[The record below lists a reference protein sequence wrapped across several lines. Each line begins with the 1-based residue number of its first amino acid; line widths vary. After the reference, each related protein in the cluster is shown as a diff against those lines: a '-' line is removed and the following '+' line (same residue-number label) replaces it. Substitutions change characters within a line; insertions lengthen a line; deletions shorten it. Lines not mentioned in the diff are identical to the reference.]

1 MSRTAFLPF
10 PFKQCALATALLS
23 ALLQA
28 SISHAT
34 PGFYTHSVNAA
45 TATTGTMQLD
55 VLELGDDQLAN
66 PNALTSGANPF
77 NYAVAYFVPSFSSG
91 AFVFG
96 QSQAPSDTV
105 MIIYSG
111 FFNPNA
117 PGAGALVGNDD
128 TTRQDHEFIL
138 GDGASIRCGEG
149 DEPDRRCPQ
158 VTLSVTAGQLYSIV
172 ISTYNAGAPLGTPL
186 NLTFYTNGDGQ
197 FYAAPPPPAVGGV
210 LNSATLQGNNPALGG
225 ARVIDATPQLLALFS
240 GLNSNQQRSDA
251 ASQTLPLLTGAS
263 LNAIGNSLTA
273 INDVIQARQD
283 STSGLSSGDPAL
295 AEQQFWIKS
304 FGAWA
309 DQDQRHGVAGFDADS
324 KGMALGIDAAV
335 SDNARLGLAFAYAT
349 TDINSDSAIA
359 PQSAEIDTYQLIGY
373 GSYALTP
380 ATELNVQLDAGQNR
394 TEGNRSIGFAGTTAN
409 SAYNG
414 YSAHAGLGIGHS
426 LRLSEQLTFLPSAR
440 ADYTWIG
447 DDAYQE
453 KDAGLLNLDVDSR
466 DAEALVF
473 SLDGKLD
480 YALNSSTVL
489 SSNLGAGYDA
499 INESNSI
506 TSAYAG
512 AASATFSTQ
521 GLELEPWLARAG
533 LGLSHTLPSG
543 TEVSLRYDAE
553 ARSDFTNQGASLKAR
568 WAF

>member
-10 PFKQCALATALLS
+10 PFKQCALATALSS
-23 ALLQA
+23 ALLPA
-28 SISHAT
+28 LSHAV
-34 PGFYTHSVNAA
+34 PSFYTYSVNAA
-45 TATTGTMQLD
+45 TATTGTMQLNTNS
-55 VLELGDDQLAN
+55 LGSDELAN
-66 PNALTSGANPF
+66 PGTLTTGDRPF
-77 NYAVAYFVPSFSSG
+77 NYAVAYFVPTFSSG
-91 AFVFG
+91 SFVFG
-96 QSQAPSDTV
+96 QSQAPTDTV
-105 MIIYSG
+105 MIVYQGI
-111 FFNPNA
+111 FNANT

-128 TTRQDHEFIL
+128 TSRLDHESIL
-138 GDGASIRCGEG
+138 GDGASISCGNSNG
-149 DEPDRRCPQ
+149 LCPQ
-158 VTLSVTAGQLYSIV
+158 ATLSVTGGQTYSIL
-172 ISTYNAGAPLGTPL
+172 ISTFSFNDSLGTPL
-186 NLTFYTNGDGQ
+186 NLAFYTNGAGQ
-197 FYAAPPPPAVGGV
+197 FYAAAPVSGGV
-210 LNSATLQGNNPALGG
+210 LNAATLLGNNPALGG
-225 ARVIDATPQLLALFS
+225 ARVIDATPQLRALFS
-240 GLNSNQQRSDA
+240 GLNSNQLRSDA

-263 LNAIGNSLTA
+263 LNAIGNSLGA

-349 TDINSDSAIA
+349 TDINSDSTIA

-553 ARSDFTNQGASLKAR
+553 ARSDFTHQGASLKAR